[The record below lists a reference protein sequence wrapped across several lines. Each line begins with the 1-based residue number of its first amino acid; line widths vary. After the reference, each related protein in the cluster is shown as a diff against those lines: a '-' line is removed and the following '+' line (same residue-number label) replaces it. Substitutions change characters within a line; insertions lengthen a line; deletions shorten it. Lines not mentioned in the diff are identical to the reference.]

1 MDVRYPIGGLFA
13 LLGVILGGYG
23 MATARDVGIYARS
36 EGVNINL
43 WWGLVMLVFGMV
55 MVTLAARSRRG
66 AAHPAETSPEGR
78 AIEAREHQAG
88 LEREPDSKPKAD
100 RHT

>member
-23 MATARDVGIYARS
+23 LATAGDLGRYARS
-36 EGVNINL
+36 QGVNINL
-43 WWGLVMLVFGMV
+43 WWGLAMLVFGIA

-66 AAHPAETSPEGR
+66 AMHPAETTPEGR

-88 LEREPDSKPKAD
+88 LERETDSKP
-100 RHT
+100 

>member
-23 MATARDVGIYARS
+23 LATAGDLGRHARS

-43 WWGLVMLVFGMV
+43 WWGLAMLAFGIVMLVLGRR
-55 MVTLAARSRRG
+55 RSRPR
-66 AAHPAETSPEGR
+66 P
-78 AIEAREHQAG
+78 
-88 LEREPDSKPKAD
+88 PKA
-100 RHT
+100 TC